1 MNRDRLLDLLVAL
14 VTGSATLLGLVPYAL
29 IILHTVMH
37 GLRAIVSVG
46 LINFLTSLP
55 PAPGGEGLGGVGP
68 SLLGTLL
75 LTSLS
80 TLIGVPIAF
89 CLALLVVEF
98 PTNPLSRCIRVLVKG
113 LLELPTIVAGMVVY
127 SIVVLP
133 MGTPSI
139 LAGSLALIVVML
151 PYVTTYFETY
161 LSNVPKHY
169 REAGYSIGLSK
180 AGVALRVITPIAR
193 KGLLVGVLVGV
204 SRALGETAPLLFTL
218 GAARYYYPTSVLGPG
233 DSVSLL
239 IYNFAM
245 MPYPNLREVAWGAAV
260 ILLASYLI
268 VSLAVQLGVRGVA
281 T

>member
-1 MNRDRLLDLLVAL
+1 MSRDRLIDVLAVL
-14 VTGSATLLGLVPYAL
+14 VTASVTLLGLMPYAL

-37 GLRAIVSVG
+37 GLEAIVSVG
-46 LINFLTSLP
+46 PINFLTSLP
-55 PAPGGEGLGGVGP
+55 PAPGGGLGGVGP

-75 LTSLS
+75 LTLLS
-80 TLIGVPIAF
+80 TLTGVPLAF
-89 CLALLVVEF
+89 CLALLVTEF
-98 PTNPLSRCIRVLVKG
+98 PTNPLSKCLRALVKG

-139 LAGSLALIVVML
+139 LAGSLALTIVML

-161 LSNVPKHY
+161 LGSVPKHY
-169 REAGYSIGLSK
+169 REAGYSIGLSR
-180 AGVALRVITPIAR
+180 AGVALRVVAPIAK
-193 KGLLVGVLVGV
+193 KGLLVGALVGV

-218 GAARYYYPTSVLGPG
+218 GSARYYYPTSVLGPG

-245 MPYPNLREVAWGAAV
+245 MPYPNLREVAWGAAL

-268 VSLAVQLGVRGVA
+268 VSLAVQLGVRGVKA
-281 T
+281 